1 MEALKRQVKYQVY
14 DSKKPFII
22 FWIIILLVN
31 IGFYALN
38 LYFDAS
44 FGMQS
49 NEAAFSMG
57 LYINDTK
64 VNVAAGNII
73 SIAIFFIV
81 YNMMMYYESFPIAI
95 GFSSSRK
102 DFYIGAVIHNFILAL
117 SMSVIQGIL
126 MKLDGKIIT
135 LIGKQPL
142 YDQLI
147 FNLKDDNILYI
158 ILMLTI
164 MFMVLSSF
172 FNLLGAAIYKF
183 RNKIWIAVFVLP
195 ITILNLKVVTSI
207 FKTLGDFFFSK
218 NNLIIYAV
226 KQLSLALILYAL
238 AWIIVRRLS
247 VRNSK

>member
-22 FWIIILLVN
+22 FWLVILLVN
-31 IGFYALN
+31 ISFYALN

-44 FGMQS
+44 FGIQS
-49 NEAAFSMG
+49 NEAAFNMG

-81 YNMMMYYESFPIAI
+81 YNMMMYYESFPISI

-102 DFYIGAVIHNFILAL
+102 DFYLGAVIHNFILAF

-142 YDQLI
+142 YDQLM

-158 ILMLTI
+158 IVMLTI
-164 MFMVLSSF
+164 IFMVLSSF

-183 RNKIWIAVFVLP
+183 RNKIWVAVFVLP
-195 ITILNLKVVTSI
+195 ITILNIKAATRI
-207 FKTLGDFFFSK
+207 FITLGDFFFNKS
-218 NNLIIYAV
+218 NLLIYAV